1 MKLRIRFTKEG
12 PVRFVGHLDFMRFMQ
27 RVLKKSGLDVVY
39 TGGFNPHMILSF
51 AAPLGVGEETV
62 GDYADVE
69 VAYRD
74 PFPLN
79 PNEIYMMRDHGLT
92 NDELPD
98 APPAADMLAMLNQAS
113 CEGVTFTDITRI
125 GQLRESNAMA
135 IVRYA
140 SWDIAL
146 ADTFLSERSPEEMAS
161 LIMEKETL
169 PFKKVTKKA
178 EKTVDIRPLI
188 VSVSAPDPDQE
199 GKHIPGMSRHLLLTC
214 AAGSSQNLKPSTAL
228 EALAGLCG
236 QDFDPYGFRLLRTEL
251 YADGLIPL
259 GKIGERLRY
268 SSLSE

>member
-1 MKLRIRFTKEG
+1 
-12 PVRFVGHLDFMRFMQ
+12 
-27 RVLKKSGLDVVY
+27 
-39 TGGFNPHMILSF
+39 
-51 AAPLGVGEETV
+51 
-62 GDYADVE
+62 
-69 VAYRD
+69 
-74 PFPLN
+74 
-79 PNEIYMMRDHGLT
+79 
-92 NDELPD
+92 
-98 APPAADMLAMLNQAS
+98 
-113 CEGVTFTDITRI
+113 
-125 GQLRESNAMA
+125 
-135 IVRYA
+135 
-140 SWDIAL
+140 
-146 ADTFLSERSPEEMAS
+146 MAS